1 MHASTKLNV
10 RLPLEMRALGILVVG
25 LFSSTTFLAG
35 AAKAEGAALFQ
46 CISKF
51 KALGVSPDAALAE
64 CKQQTLAE
72 CVKRLVGQNY
82 VATAI
87 RKGPEGYLIDL
98 GNNDSRWMEGG
109 PWKAKGCVPNQDG
122 PKRRQQAMTSWGF
135 DSVNQW
141 FRQGW
146 CPTESLEL
154 NQPYGL
160 EDAKVRCEVGD
171 PKPGLP
177 KQQ

>member
-1 MHASTKLNV
+1 
-10 RLPLEMRALGILVVG
+10 MRALSALVVS
-25 LFSSTTFLAG
+25 LVSSSAFLSG
-35 AAKAEGAALFQ
+35 AAKAEDAALFQ
-46 CISKF
+46 CINRF
-51 KALGVSPDAALAE
+51 KAVGVSPDAALAE

-72 CVKRLVGQNY
+72 CVKRLVGQNF

-109 PWKAKGCVPNQDG
+109 PWKAKGCVPYLGG

-146 CPTESLEL
+146 CPNETLEL
-154 NQPYGL
+154 NQSYGL
-160 EDAKVRCEVGD
+160 EEAKLRCELGD
-171 PKPGLP
+171 MIPDTKKEP
-177 KQQ
+177 

>member
-1 MHASTKLNV
+1 MLVSIKLTC
-10 RLPLEMRALGILVVG
+10 RIRLEMKALGVLIG
-25 LFSSTTFLAG
+25 GMFATSTIITG
-35 AAKAEGAALFQ
+35 AAKAEDAALFQ

-98 GNNDSRWMEGG
+98 GNNDSRWMEGDPG
-109 PWKAKGCVPNQDG
+109 RRRDVYQIRVVPNDAN
-122 PKRRQQAMTSWGF
+122 RR
-135 DSVNQW
+135 
-141 FRQGW
+141 
-146 CPTESLEL
+146 
-154 NQPYGL
+154 
-160 EDAKVRCEVGD
+160 
-171 PKPGLP
+171 
-177 KQQ
+177 